1 MTDPANATSPTHELQ
16 PSSPG
21 IPPAAEHEQD
31 AQQQSPPFA
40 PIYTLVSNAST
51 RTTHHPHV
59 HYIFNDDDPDIL
71 SQALAQQH
79 GLNVDEST
87 SDPRSN
93 NRTVLLDVEPD
104 ADGGYKVSWASSL
117 TPSWAV
123 VDAQLSRIAPPSEA
137 EGARPSDHVENSQK
151 SDRLMLRIDGIE
163 AAPIAAGTES
173 ELRLSNRSGQGSGS
187 GSSIGSSQREK
198 DSESYSTLVDE
209 FERRMVTLRKMV
221 DSSEERRQKLEAEAN
236 AEPVSAIQ
244 HEIHI
249 TEPA

>member
-21 IPPAAEHEQD
+21 ITTVAEHEQE
-31 AQQQSPPFA
+31 AQQESPPFA
-40 PIYTLVSNAST
+40 PIYTLVTNTST

-79 GLNVDEST
+79 GPNVDEST
-87 SDPRSN
+87 SDPKSH

-104 ADGGYKVSWASSL
+104 AEGGYKVSWASSL
-117 TPSWAV
+117 SPSWAV
-123 VDAQLSRIAPPSEA
+123 VDAQLSRITPPSEA
-137 EGARPSDHVENSQK
+137 EGAHTSDHAPTSHK

-163 AAPIAAGTES
+163 AASAGTES

-198 DSESYSTLVDE
+198 DNENYSTIVDE
-209 FERRMVTLRKMV
+209 FERRMVMLRKMV
-221 DSSEERRQKLEAEAN
+221 DSSEQRRQKVDAEAD
-236 AEPVSAIQ
+236 AEPISAIQ
-244 HEIHI
+244 HEIHV
-249 TEPA
+249 TEPS

>member
-31 AQQQSPPFA
+31 AQQRSPLFA
-40 PIYTLVSNAST
+40 PIYTLVTNTST
-51 RTTHHPHV
+51 RSTHHPHV

-79 GLNVDEST
+79 ELNVDDSA
-87 SDPRSN
+87 SDSKSH

-117 TPSWAV
+117 SPSWAV
-123 VDAQLSRIAPPSEA
+123 VDAQLSRITPPSEA
-137 EGARPSDHVENSQK
+137 AGAHTSGNAENPQK

-163 AAPIAAGTES
+163 AASAGTEA
-173 ELRLSNRSGQGSGS
+173 ELRLSSRSGQGSGS
-187 GSSIGSSQREK
+187 GSSLGSSQRDK
-198 DSESYSTLVDE
+198 DTESYSGLVDE
-209 FERRMVTLRKMV
+209 FERRMVMLRKMV
-221 DSSEERRQKLEAEAN
+221 DSSEERRHKVEAEAT
-236 AEPVSAIQ
+236 AESVPAIQ
-244 HEIHI
+244 HEFSV

>member
-1 MTDPANATSPTHELQ
+1 MTDPAHATSPTHELQ

-21 IPPAAEHEQD
+21 IPTAAEHEQD

-40 PIYTLVSNAST
+40 PIYTLVTNTST

-87 SDPRSN
+87 SDPKSHS
-93 NRTVLLDVEPD
+93 RTVLLDVEPD

-117 TPSWAV
+117 SPSWAV
-123 VDAQLSRIAPPSEA
+123 VDARLSRITPPSEA
-137 EGARPSDHVENSQK
+137 EGAKPSDHAENSQK

-163 AAPIAAGTES
+163 AASAGTES

-198 DSESYSTLVDE
+198 ETESYSTLVDE
-209 FERRMVTLRKMV
+209 FERRMVMLRKMV
-221 DSSEERRQKLEAEAN
+221 DWSEERRQKVEAEGN

-244 HEIHI
+244 HEIHV

>member
-21 IPPAAEHEQD
+21 IPPAAEHDQD

-40 PIYTLVSNAST
+40 PIYTLVTNTST

-87 SDPRSN
+87 SDPKSH
-93 NRTVLLDVEPD
+93 NRAVLLDVEPD
-104 ADGGYKVSWASSL
+104 AEGGYKVSWASSL
-117 TPSWAV
+117 SPSWAV
-123 VDAQLSRIAPPSEA
+123 VDAQLSRITPPSEA
-137 EGARPSDHVENSQK
+137 EGAQTSDRAETSHK
-151 SDRLMLRIDGIE
+151 SDRLMLRVDGLE
-163 AAPIAAGTES
+163 AASVGTES

-198 DSESYSTLVDE
+198 DSENYSTLVDE
-209 FERRMVTLRKMV
+209 FERRMVMLRKMV
-221 DSSEERRQKLEAEAN
+221 DSSEERRQKVDAEAN

-244 HEIHI
+244 HEIHV
-249 TEPA
+249 TEPS